1 MYVWKSSG
9 KVSGLLAV
17 TANFPFDWRQYWF
30 CKCKCF
36 VFFGS
41 ILWFTLLCYNKWDR
55 CGLASSVYLGCSYK
69 CKEMRL
75 HVEQQRQ
82 SDWLICARV
91 HFPWFLFW
99 RLLWHLFRL
108 FLSTLIFS
116 LKKKHNAGKGV
127 FAGHKNNCNY
137 LFSPPALNAVK
148 YVADASHPLHSICAA
163 SIWPSI
169 WSQPDHNNKLFIP
182 STRQAPNRER
192 LHQKKPVT

>member
-1 MYVWKSSG
+1 MYVWNSSG

-17 TANFPFDWRQYWF
+17 IANFPFDWRQYWF
-30 CKCKCF
+30 CKRF

-41 ILWFTLLCYNKWDR
+41 ILWFTLLCYNKWDC
-55 CGLASSVYLGCSYK
+55 CGLVSSVYLGCSCK

-82 SDWLICARV
+82 SVIV

-108 FLSTLIFS
+108 FLSTLIFP
-116 LKKKHNAGKGV
+116 LKKHNAGKGV
-127 FAGHKNNCNY
+127 VAGHKNNCNY
-137 LFSPPALNAVK
+137 LFSPPALNTVK
-148 YVADASHPLHSICAA
+148 YVADASHPLRSICAA

-169 WSQPDHNNKLFIP
+169 WSQPDHNNKPFIP
-182 STRQAPNRER
+182 STRQALNREG